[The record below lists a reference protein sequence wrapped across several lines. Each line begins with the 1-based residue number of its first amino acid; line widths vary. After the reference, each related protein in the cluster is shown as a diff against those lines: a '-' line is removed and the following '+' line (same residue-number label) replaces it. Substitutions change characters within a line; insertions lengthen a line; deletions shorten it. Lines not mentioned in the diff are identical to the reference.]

1 MQSTSA
7 AGHVQQCTFLIYSSK
22 KIHKQRNNYIPILK
36 QPNKTQRIQA
46 LLFCVVINLKSV
58 NECCT
63 CRHHRLYSCAVDEGS
78 LDGLSPNI
86 RPIDALLQSVVI
98 HNRDVVDVRD
108 SEGDYVV
115 VVWIID
121 VHSSY
126 LNLTG
131 VQQELT
137 RLWKRHRDTRHDWG
151 QRRDQSTRT

>member
-1 MQSTSA
+1 M
-7 AGHVQQCTFLIYSSK
+7 CICFYSNQ
-22 KIHKQRNNYIPILK
+22 IE
-36 QPNKTQRIQA
+36 
-46 LLFCVVINLKSV
+46 VNLT
-58 NECCT
+58 ECCT
-63 CRHHRLYSCAVDEGS
+63 CRHHCLYSCAVDEGP

-86 RPIDALLQSVVI
+86 RPIDTLLQSVII

-108 SEGDYVV
+108 GEGDDVV

-137 RLWKRHRDTRHDWG
+137 WLWKRDRDKRPDWG
-151 QRRDQSTRT
+151 QKGDKPNQTKGHWEKKNKILQANEFKCEDPFKLKLGFFY